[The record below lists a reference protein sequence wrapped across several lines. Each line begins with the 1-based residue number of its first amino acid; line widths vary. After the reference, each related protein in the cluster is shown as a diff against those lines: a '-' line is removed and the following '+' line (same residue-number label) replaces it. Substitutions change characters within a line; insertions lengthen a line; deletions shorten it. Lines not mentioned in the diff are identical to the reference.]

1 MAGMIHDSQIK
12 ISFEEKGEKEIRLL
26 REERDFQSILESFTS
41 KGN

>member
-1 MAGMIHDSQIK
+1 MIHDSQIK